1 MWPRRICQ
9 SLTTKCCA
17 YVERVASAK
26 WVAPFAVPTRV
37 EGMTDKMEWQGQVG
51 ASWAR
56 QWQRTDRS
64 FAPLTERLVAGIL
77 KRGDALRIADIGC
90 GAGELSIRIADAK
103 PNANVL
109 GLDISADL
117 VAAAS
122 DRAEGR
128 SNLHFAVADASN
140 WRDATFT
147 PDLYVS
153 RHGVMFFD
161 DPVAAFANLA
171 ASAADNAQMVFSCF
185 RAPAENAWAAKI
197 AALVPS
203 APSGDPH
210 APGPFAF
217 ANPDRVTGI
226 LTAAGWSDVAFE
238 PIDFNYVAGSGEDPV
253 ADALDFFGHIGPAA
267 RAIRMLEGDARI
279 AFLSGLRKLAEQH
292 LHDGAVRF
300 AAAAWIVTAKKY

>member
-1 MWPRRICQ
+1 
-9 SLTTKCCA
+9 
-17 YVERVASAK
+17 
-26 WVAPFAVPTRV
+26 
-37 EGMTDKMEWQGQVG
+37 MTDKMEWQGQVG

-64 FAPLTERLVAGIL
+64 FTPLTERLVARIL
-77 KRGDALRIADIGC
+77 ECGDVRRIADIGC
-90 GAGELSIRIADAK
+90 GAGELSIKIADARRD
-103 PNANVL
+103 ANVL

-117 VAAAS
+117 VSAAS
-122 DRAEGR
+122 ERASG
-128 SNLHFAVADASN
+128 SPNLKFAVADASV
-140 WRDATFT
+140 WQDPSFI
-147 PDLYVS
+147 PVLYVS

-171 ASAADNAQMVFSCF
+171 TSAAENAQMVLSCF
-185 RAPAENAWAAKI
+185 RAPSENAWATKI
-197 AALVPS
+197 ASLVPS

-217 ANPDRVTGI
+217 ADPERVKGI
-226 LTAAGWSDVAFE
+226 LSEAGWTDVGFE
-238 PIDFNYVAGSGEDPV
+238 AVDFDYVAGSGEDPV

-279 AFLSGLRKLAEQH
+279 AFLDRLRELAHEH

-300 AAAAWIVTAKKY
+300 AAAAWIVTARKN

>member
-1 MWPRRICQ
+1 
-9 SLTTKCCA
+9 
-17 YVERVASAK
+17 
-26 WVAPFAVPTRV
+26 
-37 EGMTDKMEWQGQVG
+37 MEWQGQVG
-51 ASWAR
+51 VSWAR

-64 FAPLTERLVAGIL
+64 FAPLTERLVARIL
-77 KRGDALRIADIGC
+77 ECANTRRIADIGC
-90 GAGELSIRIADAK
+90 GAGELSIRIADAR
-103 PNANVL
+103 PDANIL
-109 GLDISADL
+109 GLDISQDL
-117 VAAAS
+117 IAAAS
-122 DRAEGR
+122 ERAEGR
-128 SNLHFAVADASN
+128 SNLSFAVADASS

-171 ASAADNAQMVFSCF
+171 ASAAEDAQMVFSCF
-185 RAPAENAWAAKI
+185 RAPAENAWATKI

-203 APSGDPH
+203 APSGDQQT
-210 APGPFAF
+210 PGPFAF
-217 ANPDRVTGI
+217 ADPDRVKGI
-226 LTAAGWSDVAFE
+226 LTAAGWSDIACE
-238 PIDFNYVAGSGEDPV
+238 PVDFDYVAGSGEDPV

-267 RAIRMLEGDARI
+267 RAIRVLEGEARI

>member
-1 MWPRRICQ
+1 
-9 SLTTKCCA
+9 
-17 YVERVASAK
+17 
-26 WVAPFAVPTRV
+26 
-37 EGMTDKMEWQGQVG
+37 MTDKMEWQGQVG

-56 QWQRTDRS
+56 QWERTDRS
-64 FAPLTERLVAGIL
+64 FAPLTELLVTRIL
-77 KRGDALRIADIGC
+77 ECGDARRIADIGC
-90 GAGELSIRIADAK
+90 GAGELSISIADAR
-103 PNANVL
+103 PDANVL
-109 GLDISADL
+109 GLDISEDL
-117 VAAAS
+117 IAAAS
-122 DRAEGR
+122 ERAEGR
-128 SNLHFAVADASN
+128 SNLNFAVADASN

-147 PDLYVS
+147 PDLYIS

-171 ASAADNAQMVFSCF
+171 ASAADRAQMVFSCF
-185 RAPAENAWAAKI
+185 RAPAENGWATKI

-217 ANPDRVTGI
+217 ADPDRVKGI
-226 LTAAGWSDVAFE
+226 LTAAGWSDISLE
-238 PIDFNYVAGSGEDPV
+238 PVDFDYVAGSGEDPV

-279 AFLSGLRKLAEQH
+279 AFLSGLRKLAEAH

-300 AAAAWIVTAKKY
+300 AAAAWIVTAKQY

>member
-1 MWPRRICQ
+1 
-9 SLTTKCCA
+9 
-17 YVERVASAK
+17 
-26 WVAPFAVPTRV
+26 
-37 EGMTDKMEWQGQVG
+37 MTDKMEWQGQVG
-51 ASWAR
+51 VSWAR

-64 FAPLTERLVAGIL
+64 FAPLTARLVERIL
-77 KRGDALRIADIGC
+77 ECSNARRIVDLGC
-90 GAGELSIRIADAK
+90 GAGELSIRIADAR
-103 PNANVL
+103 PDAAIL

-122 DRAEGR
+122 ERAGR
-128 SNLHFAVADASN
+128 RTDLHFTIADAAS
-140 WRDATFT
+140 WQDASFV
-147 PDLYVS
+147 PDLFVS

-171 ASAADNAQMVFSCF
+171 RSAAPDAQMVFSCF
-185 RAPAENAWAAKI
+185 RAPAENAWASNI

-203 APSGDPH
+203 APVGDPN

-217 ANPDRVTGI
+217 ADPDRVRAI
-226 LTAAGWSDVAFE
+226 LSAAGWGEIAFE
-238 PIDFNYVAGSGEDPV
+238 PVDFDYVAGSGDDPV

-279 AFLSGLRKLAEQH
+279 AFLGRLRDLAEAH

-300 AAAAWIVTAKKY
+300 AAAAWIVTAKKN